1 MAWSSIPKLVV
12 NTTRPRIVP
21 RITAP
26 RRAEPA
32 HLGQRQARKQY
43 GSCLEEFWWCSVVP
57 PFCPTGSIRESTS
70 TIESTREMQQS
81 WFGIEWRVDKLPLVV
96 CAILVAFGIDH
107 CSFDGIFHEP

>member
-43 GSCLEEFWWCSVVP
+43 GSCLEEFWWCSMVP

-81 WFGIEWRVDKLPLVV
+81 WFGIEWRVETDHVANCPN
-96 CAILVAFGIDH
+96 CASLGVSGKRI
-107 CSFDGIFHEP
+107 